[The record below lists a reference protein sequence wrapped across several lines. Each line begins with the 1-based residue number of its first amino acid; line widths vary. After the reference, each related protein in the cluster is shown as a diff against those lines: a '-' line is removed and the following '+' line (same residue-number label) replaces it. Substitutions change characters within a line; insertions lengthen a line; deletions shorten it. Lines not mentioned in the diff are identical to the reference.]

1 GYSDSMNCRP
11 ISKHE
16 SITLQGFKHAC
27 HAMLYARSEEKLF
40 RRIPVRYAVL
50 MQMRF
55 DGRIGFPGGFVD
67 LQDCSLEDG
76 LNRELYEEVGC
87 TLRLSDADHMCS
99 HVTDTPQKL
108 VTHFYTKELSLA
120 ELHQVEAGA
129 VSAKE
134 HGLEVMHKYAIA
146 MGLIRVPLFTLRD
159 GVGGLPAFF
168 ATNFI
173 GNARDELVDA
183 LRHLRL
189 INEERL
195 ASLPCAGTS
204 PQ

>member
-1 GYSDSMNCRP
+1 M
-11 ISKHE
+11 
-16 SITLQGFKHAC
+16 
-27 HAMLYARSEEKLF
+27 AMEHFE
-40 RRIPVRYAVL
+40 IPHSWQ

-120 ELHQVEAGA
+120 ELQQVEAGA

-134 HGLEVMHKYAIA
+134 HGLES

-159 GVGGLPAFF
+159 GVGGLPAFLCN
-168 ATNFI
+168 NFI

-183 LRHLRL
+183 LRRLRL
-189 INEERL
+189 INEDRL
-195 ASLPCAGTS
+195 ASALEVS
-204 PQ
+204 HKQK

>member
-1 GYSDSMNCRP
+1 MNCRP
-11 ISKHE
+11 ISKPE

-40 RRIPVRYAVL
+40 RRIPIRYAVL
-50 MQMRF
+50 MRF

-120 ELHQVEAGA
+120 ELQQVEAGA

-134 HGLEVMHKYAIA
+134 HGLES

-159 GVGGLPAFF
+159 GVGGLPAFLCN
-168 ATNFI
+168 NFI

-183 LRHLRL
+183 LRRLRL
-189 INEERL
+189 INEDRL
-195 ASLPCAGTS
+195 ASALEVS
-204 PQ
+204 HKQK

>member
-1 GYSDSMNCRP
+1 MNCRP

-50 MQMRF
+50 MRF

-99 HVTDTPQKL
+99 HVTDSPQKL

-134 HGLEVMHKYAIA
+134 HGLES

-159 GVGGLPAFF
+159 GVGGLPAFLCN
-168 ATNFI
+168 NFI

-189 INEERL
+189 INEDRL
-195 ASLPCAGTS
+195 ASALEVS
-204 PQ
+204 HKQK